1 MSKADHHAPPTHS
14 ASTEVGGATTDTRG
28 VAHPR
33 KPFALRL
40 KDATLRFG
48 MVWFLILLILWA
60 QVTYPGFLAWGNLQ
74 NLLSQNA
81 QLGIIAVGM
90 TYVMIA
96 RGLDLSVGATYAGC
110 AVVYAQLALTLPIP
124 LAFVLTLL
132 VGAAAGAVNGAI
144 ITLLKV
150 NPFVATLGTG
160 SVFGGAAFLFSN
172 SSPVLNNQPGFDWLG
187 LGIVAA
193 VPVSVWLMI
202 VVFVIAGFILARTP
216 YGRSIYAI
224 GGNPEAARLAGLRVE
239 ALSAS
244 TYMLVGLCAA
254 IGGCIIASRLS
265 VGQADVG
272 STIVLDVIA
281 VVVIGGTSLFGG
293 EGAMWRTAIGLLI
306 IAIIRNVS
314 QSSGFDVNVESVITG
329 AIVVGAVALDAYARR
344 RRA

>member
-1 MSKADHHAPPTHS
+1 MSSTDQHS
-14 ASTEVGGATTDTRG
+14 RGPALALGGEKKLGVEEPQKKQFARRAKDTM
-28 VAHPR
+28 
-33 KPFALRL
+33 F
-40 KDATLRFG
+40 RFG
-48 MVWFLILLILWA
+48 MVWLLLLLVLWA
-60 QVTYPGFLAWGNLQ
+60 QLTYPGFLAWGNLQ

-132 VGAAAGAVNGAI
+132 VGAAAGAINGAI

-172 SSPVLNNQPGFDWLG
+172 SSPVLNNEPGFDWLG
-187 LGIVAA
+187 LGMIAA
-193 VPVSVWLMI
+193 VPVSVWLMVI
-202 VVFVIAGFILARTP
+202 VFLIAGFILSRTA
-216 YGRSIYAI
+216 YGRSIFAI

-244 TYMLVGLCAA
+244 TYTLVGVCAA

-293 EGAMWRTAIGLLI
+293 EGAMWRTAVGLLI

-329 AIVVGAVALDAYARR
+329 AIVVGAVALDAFARR
-344 RRA
+344 RRG